1 MEKSSRM
8 MLLYN
13 TSQRN
18 FCAVCHQSK
27 MIFSHTKT
35 RLTFYKLIALIGLI
49 AGLTGCASAAD
60 ASIIEQSAT
69 ETPLPSPTFNW
80 FPLSATPAPPAF
92 STPMPT
98 PEQKPGVGSAI
109 FSDDFSSP
117 ILWNTA
123 ISDQATVD
131 VSRNRLTIAAQ
142 PGQGTLSLRQGVT
155 LSNFY
160 AEITAKPSLCK
171 GQDDYGFLVRA
182 IPVAYYRFAL
192 SCDGKARVERVSV
205 ETREPLQSPMPSGD
219 VPPGAPGE
227 VRIGVW
233 AVGSEMRFFLNG
245 RYQFSVNDKNYSSGA
260 IGVFAQAAGNTPVT
274 VTFSDL
280 VVYDVTYSPPTK
292 TPKP

>member
-1 MEKSSRM
+1 
-8 MLLYN
+8 
-13 TSQRN
+13 
-18 FCAVCHQSK
+18 
-27 MIFSHTKT
+27 MIFSHSKI
-35 RLTFYKLIALIGLI
+35 RLIFYTLIALIGLI
-49 AGLTGCASAAD
+49 AGLTGCANAAD
-60 ASIIEQSAT
+60 TSVIEQSAT
-69 ETPLPSPTFNW
+69 ETPLPSPTFVW
-80 FPLSATPAPPAF
+80 FPPSATPAPQIF
-92 STPMPT
+92 STQAPT

-109 FSDDFSSP
+109 FADDFSSP

-142 PGQGTLSLRQGVT
+142 PGIYMLSIRQGVT
-155 LSNFY
+155 LGNFY

-171 GQDDYGFLVRA
+171 GKDDYGMLVRA
-182 IPVAYYRFAL
+182 PNNVAYYRFAL
-192 SCDGKARVERVSV
+192 SCDGTERVERVSV
-205 ETREPLQSPMPSGD
+205 RIRAPLQSSMPSGD

-233 AVGSEMRFFLNG
+233 AVGSELRFFLNG
-245 RYQFSVNDKNYSSGA
+245 RYQFSVNDKSYPSGA
-260 IGVFAQAAGNTPVT
+260 LGVFAHAAGDTPIT